1 MTANISIPC
10 WPGRCARW
18 WWTIQGLN
26 AKLEAERDALAGQVE
41 RLSAENA
48 ALRSTSADI
57 QSRLERLEAR
67 LAQDEG
73 R

>member
-1 MTANISIPC
+1 VAL
-10 WPGRCARW
+10 AA
-18 WWTIQGLN
+18 IQGLN